1 MAGRVLLLLGTASNA
16 LVLLSPPGSHNAFRA
31 RRPAHFARDIRCNC
45 FTNWLDDRS
54 EKFWERCWESSD
66 KTKSA
71 TALQGGATALQGG
84 ATTFR
89 LMAALA
95 CPALFEAGGAWVP
108 HKWLA
113 LLKIMVP
120 VMLLLQPMLPT
131 VSRNLR
137 FIVDRFRRALTL
149 APSLQRRPGA
159 RAPPPPPPA
168 VTLAPLLT
176 LQGLGGR
183 AFPKQR
189 NHR

>member
-16 LVLLSPPGSHNAFRA
+16 LVLLSPPGSHNALRA

-54 EKFWERCWESSD
+54 EKFSEKFWESSD
-66 KTKSA
+66 KTKS
-71 TALQGGATALQGG
+71 ATALQGG

-137 FIVDRFRRALTL
+137 FIVDRFRAWGDVPSQSSEIIGEATQPMTRRL
-149 APSLQRRPGA
+149 AA
-159 RAPPPPPPA
+159 
-168 VTLAPLLT
+168 
-176 LQGLGGR
+176 
-183 AFPKQR
+183 
-189 NHR
+189 